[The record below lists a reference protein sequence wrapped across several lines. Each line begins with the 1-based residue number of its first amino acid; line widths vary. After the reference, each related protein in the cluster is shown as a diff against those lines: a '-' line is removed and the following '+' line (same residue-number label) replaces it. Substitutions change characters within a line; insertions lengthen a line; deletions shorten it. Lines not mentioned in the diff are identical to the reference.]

1 VKSSTSQ
8 LYLSKGEEIV
18 VGSAEEE
25 EKSPE
30 D

>member
-8 LYLSKGEEIV
+8 LYLSKVEEET

-25 EKSPE
+25 KKGPE
-30 D
+30 N